1 MTYLEQLDIIK
12 RIPLREGDRKVITC
26 PFCYMDKK
34 LSISKIDGTLMWNC
48 FRASCEGKGIYTG
61 DRTIEYVKNRLN
73 NIKADKPT
81 GKPLPA
87 ITTSISN
94 HQPALDYLESVNSL
108 EAYNHQLIK
117 IRYAPSENRVIFYY
131 ANGAVGRLLSGF
143 GPKWI
148 TYGSIDSG
156 VVVGTGNKVVMVEDI
171 PSACS
176 VSRINGLVGLALL
189 GTKLSYNITKTLKKY
204 QKRYLVLDRDA
215 SLHALTQARKHG
227 YNIHV
232 CLTKSDLK
240 VLSTNQIKKVL
251 YGDY

>member
-1 MTYLEQLDIIK
+1 MTYSEQLDIIK

-34 LSISKIDGTLMWNC
+34 LSISKIDGTVMWNC

-73 NIKADKPT
+73 NIKADKPI
-81 GKPLPA
+81 GKPLPS
-87 ITTSISN
+87 ITTSITN

-108 EAYNHQLIK
+108 EAYNNQLIK

-148 TYGSIDSG
+148 TYGVIESG
-156 VVVGTGNKVVMVEDI
+156 ITIGVGNKVVMVEDV

-176 VSRINGLVGLALL
+176 VSRIKGFVGLALL

-204 QKRYLVLDRDA
+204 SDKYLVLDMDA
-215 SLHALTQARKHG
+215 SIKAVQQARKHG
-227 YNIHV
+227 CNIRV
-232 CLTKSDLK
+232 CLTKRDLK
-240 VLSTNQIKKVL
+240 VLDTEQVKRVL
-251 YGDY
+251 YGE